1 MRYTRVRGVQA
12 REAAS
17 KHTVADTAIAATAGS
32 RDNSPNVDDSDRYSA
47 TTRTRRRWRFSL
59 RGRRSRRAKTG
70 PHDDAIYLPARF
82 INAKRFVAILQAS
95 VNSLRISALVSAHIS
110 AHSLSNRSRR
120 RAPRGTTASSS
131 SRSTSSS
138 ASSPSPP
145 SHSPSTGR
153 SVTSGSSARTRGST
167 DESQLS
173 ADVRWINWRI
183 GIPSFSRRPHHDS
196 CTRRMP

>member
-1 MRYTRVRGVQA
+1 MRGVQA
-12 REAAS
+12 REEAS

-32 RDNSPNVDDSDRYSA
+32 RDNSPHVDDSDRYSA

-110 AHSLSNRSRR
+110 AHSLESLPQAGAAWYDRLVEFAIDQLLGIITVSAVAFAVDWKICDERVVGQDSRL
-120 RAPRGTTASSS
+120 
-131 SRSTSSS
+131 
-138 ASSPSPP
+138 
-145 SHSPSTGR
+145 
-153 SVTSGSSARTRGST
+153 
-167 DESQLS
+167 D
-173 ADVRWINWRI
+173 
-183 GIPSFSRRPHHDS
+183 
-196 CTRRMP
+196 